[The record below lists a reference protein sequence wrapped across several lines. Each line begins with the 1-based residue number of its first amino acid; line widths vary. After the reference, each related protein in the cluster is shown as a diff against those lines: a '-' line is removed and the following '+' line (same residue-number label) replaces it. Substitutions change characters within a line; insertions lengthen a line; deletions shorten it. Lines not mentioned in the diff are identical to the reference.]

1 MNQTLTNEATAKQIS
16 FLNRLLAEATEL
28 LDSRDSLTGCEWP
41 EAREAVARMR
51 SGADQMTRR
60 EASAAIDSAMDNNKR
75 LRTELKGLG
84 VQPEPTLSEPQYVSE
99 TGMYRVDGRIYKVL
113 PSRTSERHYAKE
125 LVGESEG
132 GYRFVYAPGAMRFI
146 RAEHR
151 MTDEQ
156 AREFGRTTGICCV
169 CARLLTDPKSIEDGI
184 GPVCSGKR

>member
-1 MNQTLTNEATAKQIS
+1 MNQTLTPEATPKQIS
-16 FLNRLLAEATEL
+16 FLNRLLTEADEL
-28 LDSRDSLTGCEWP
+28 LTRRYGITMVAWP
-41 EAREAVARMR
+41 EAADAVNRMRAVADR
-51 SGADQMTRR
+51 MTRR
-60 EASAAIDSAMDNNKR
+60 EASAAIDQAMDNNRK
-75 LRTELKGLG
+75 LREELASLAAEHGI
-84 VQPEPTLSEPQYVSE
+84 PEAEPQYVTE

-169 CARLLTDPKSIEDGI
+169 CARLLTDPKSIADGI

>member
-1 MNQTLTNEATAKQIS
+1 MNQTLTPEATAKQIS
-16 FLNRLLAEATEL
+16 FLNRLLTEATEL
-28 LDSRDSLTGCEWP
+28 LDSRDTLTGCEWP

-51 SGADQMTRR
+51 SGADRMTRR
-60 EASAAIDSAMDNNKR
+60 EASAAIDQAMDNNKR

-84 VQPEPTLSEPQYVSE
+84 VQAEPTLSEPQYVSE

-169 CARLLTDPKSIEDGI
+169 CARLLTDPKSIADGI
-184 GPVCSGKR
+184 GPICSGKR